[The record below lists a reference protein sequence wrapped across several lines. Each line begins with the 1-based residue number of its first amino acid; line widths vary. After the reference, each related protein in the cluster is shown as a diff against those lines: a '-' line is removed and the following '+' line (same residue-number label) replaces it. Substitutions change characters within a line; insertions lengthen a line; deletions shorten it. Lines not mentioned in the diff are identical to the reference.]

1 MLTGLLPRF
10 VRRPR
15 RVDYQEQPY
24 GRIMA
29 IMTPLFLLTVAT
41 GVMTFQLVHFQ
52 PAQAMDVMNRSGMLV
67 PFQAATVRID
77 QHLQVGT
84 LDPGQRLSLSIGL
97 RPQYEDE
104 LSDEI
109 QQQSEQPGKRTGVSE
124 RFWPSVG
131 ISTRVERTL
140 TDAGFTITGSYD
152 HSLFLTFSGTARQAE
167 LFFHVALDTYRDGDM
182 QKGQHTLF
190 YANASPPLVPMWMAQ
205 EIVSINGL
213 NSIAQWQRA
222 PYYSSTVAPQL
233 IEGQSA
239 TGASGSLCPKE
250 GTSGMAPDHFSSV
263 YGMCGLYRQHN
274 EGEGQSIALFELGAV
289 QEQVLMQA
297 LKAYTS
303 CFGQSHTAVS
313 IEQDKVVKQLS
324 DDATS
329 ETLLD
334 AELVLGMVPKLGVL
348 HIYQANDNESSY
360 LTQWAKILQDG
371 PDVVSTSWGQCETQ
385 ATPQVI
391 EQENIFFQIAA
402 LQKQSII
409 AATGDGSQQ
418 GCAGAAH
425 SIQAGVDDPSTQPF
439 VTSVGGT
446 MLITRMVKGQQV
458 YRGETA
464 WDAMDVASHGT
475 NANGGMS
482 QFWAAP
488 AWQHMFGIA
497 NTASNQTLPCQQQRQ
512 VKSARGSLRYCREI
526 PDVALNADPNHG
538 YMLYCAGLSFCS
550 DKKPWAMVGGT
561 SAVAPLWAAFVAQ
574 TNEQAHKVGRAN
586 VGFID
591 SRLYAIANDAVA
603 YSETFH
609 DVTIGNTGPGDGAE
623 DYPATVGYD
632 MTTGLGSM
640 NATLLAKKLVGE
652 Q

>member
-10 VRRPR
+10 VTRPR
-15 RVDYQEQPY
+15 HVDYQEQPY

-52 PAQAMDVMNRSGMLV
+52 PAQAMDATNNSGMLV
-67 PFQAATVRID
+67 AFQAATVRIA
-77 QHLQVGT
+77 QQLQVGT

-104 LSDEI
+104 LTDEI
-109 QQQSEQPGKRTGVSE
+109 QQESEQPDKRADISE
-124 RFWPSVG
+124 RFWPAVG
-131 ISTRVERTL
+131 TFRRVERTL
-140 TDAGFTITGSYD
+140 MDAGFTITGSYD
-152 HSLFLTFSGTARQAE
+152 HALFLTFSGTARQAE
-167 LFFHVALDTYRDGDM
+167 LFFHVALDTYHDGDM
-182 QKGQHTLF
+182 QKGLHTLF
-190 YANASPPLVPMWMAQ
+190 YANASPPLVPVWMAQ

-213 NSIAQWQRA
+213 NNIAQWQRA

-233 IEGQSA
+233 TEIQSA
-239 TGASGSLCPKE
+239 TGASLCPKE
-250 GTSGMAPDHFSSV
+250 GTNGMAPDQFASV
-263 YGMCGLYRQHN
+263 YGMDGLYQQHN
-274 EGEGQSIALFELGAV
+274 EGEGQSIALFELGVV
-289 QEQVLMQA
+289 QEQVLKQA

-303 CFGQSHTAVS
+303 CFGQSRTPVS

-324 DDATS
+324 DDATN

-348 HIYQANDNESSY
+348 HIYAANDNENSY
-360 LTQWAKILQDG
+360 LTQWARILQDA
-371 PDVVSTSWGQCETQ
+371 PDVVSTSWGQCETH

-391 EQENIFFQIAA
+391 EQENIFFQVAA
-402 LQKQSII
+402 LQRQSIV

-418 GCAGAAH
+418 GCAGAAR
-425 SIQAGVDDPSTQPF
+425 SMQAGVDDPSTQPF

-446 MLITRMVKGQQV
+446 MLTTRMLKGQQV
-458 YRGETA
+458 YRGEAA
-464 WDAMDVASHGT
+464 WDPMNVASQGT
-475 NANGGMS
+475 NADGGMS
-482 QFWAAP
+482 QLWAAP
-488 AWQHMFGIA
+488 AWQHMFGITNA
-497 NTASNQTLPCQQQRQ
+497 ASNQTQPCQQQRQ

-550 DKKPWAMVGGT
+550 NKKPWAMVGGT

-574 TNEQAHKVGRAN
+574 TNEQAHKVDRAN
-586 VGFID
+586 EGFLD

-603 YSETFH
+603 YSEAFH

-640 NATLLAKKLVGE
+640 NATALAKKLVGE
-652 Q
+652 